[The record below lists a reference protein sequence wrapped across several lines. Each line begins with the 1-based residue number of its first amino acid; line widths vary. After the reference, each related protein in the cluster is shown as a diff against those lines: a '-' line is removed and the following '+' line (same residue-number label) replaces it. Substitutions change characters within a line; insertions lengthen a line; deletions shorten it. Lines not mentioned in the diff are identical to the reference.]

1 MLLLAVA
8 CGATVANLYYAQ
20 PLLDSIARS
29 LGTSSGTAGLLVTAT
44 QAGYVAGLL
53 FIVPLG
59 DLLQRRKLVSR
70 LLLLDALALA
80 FACAAPSMGV
90 LAGALALVGVTSVAA
105 QVLVPF
111 ASSLAAED
119 ERGRVVG
126 RVMSGLLLGIL
137 LARTV
142 SGLVAAIGGWRLIY
156 GLAAAAMLILAV
168 VLRRALPAVDP
179 PERIPYPR
187 LLSSVGELV
196 REEPLLRYR
205 MALGFLSM
213 ASFSGFWTSIAFLLS
228 GPPYDYSEAVIGLFS
243 LFGLAGAAIASVAG
257 RAADRGHVLS
267 GTRIAAAA
275 TLASWGLLALG
286 KTSIAALVAGIVVL
300 DLGVQ
305 ATQILNQSVIFR
317 LRPEARSRL
326 NTAYMT
332 CYFAGAVSGS
342 AGASLA
348 WERGGWGAVS
358 AAGVHRGRARGATQS
373 PTVRVSMRASSRG
386 LSRPSVGRPSSLS
399 TTSMPLVTSPKT
411 VCLPSSQ
418 AADPTVTMKN
428 CEPLVFGPALAIA
441 SAPRT
446 TLWSLN
452 SSSNS

>member
-1 MLLLAVA
+1 VGLSTRLVLLLAFA
-8 CGATVANLYYAQ
+8 CGATAANLYYAQ
-20 PLLDSIARS
+20 PLLDTIARA

-59 DLLQRRKLVSR
+59 DLLQRRKLVS
-70 LLLLDALALA
+70 LLLVLDAVALA
-80 FACAAPSMGV
+80 GAAAAPSLGV
-90 LAGALALVGVTSVAA
+90 LAAALALVGVTSVAA

-111 ASSLAAED
+111 ASSLAAEE

-126 RVMSGLLLGIL
+126 RVMTGLLLGIL

-142 SGLVAAIGGWRLIY
+142 SGLVAAIGGWRLVY
-156 GLAAAAMLILAV
+156 ALAAAAMLILAV
-168 VLRRALPAVDP
+168 VLRRALPAVEP

-187 LLSSVGELV
+187 LLGSVIELV
-196 REEPLLRYR
+196 REEPVLRFR

-213 ASFSGFWTSIAFLLS
+213 AGFSMFWTSIAFLLS
-228 GPPYDYSEAVIGLFS
+228 GPHYGYSEAVIGLFS
-243 LFGLAGAAIASVAG
+243 LAGLAGAGIASFAG
-257 RAADRGHVLS
+257 RAADRGHVLA

-275 TLASWGLLALG
+275 TLAGWGLLALG
-286 KTSIAALVAGIVVL
+286 ERSLPALIAGIVVL

-332 CYFAGAVSGS
+332 AYFAGAVSGS

-348 WERGGWGAVS
+348 WERGGWSAVSVAGGAVA
-358 AAGVHRGRARGATQS
+358 AAGLL
-373 PTVRVSMRASSRG
+373 
-386 LSRPSVGRPSSLS
+386 LSLRR
-399 TTSMPLVTSPKT
+399 
-411 VCLPSSQ
+411 
-418 AADPTVTMKN
+418 
-428 CEPLVFGPALAIA
+428 
-441 SAPRT
+441 
-446 TLWSLN
+446 
-452 SSSNS
+452 